1 MCDSFSAAT
10 SLAAR
15 LLLAIAPFL
24 VAALLGSLWPG
35 GSAPLPSSLVPELPE
50 VEAYR
55 RVAERALFRPVSE
68 VDAPDAWFLKEGL
81 DAARVV
87 DALRGRSLVA
97 ARRIGKVLLIDTSD
111 DGPVLGLRFGMTG
124 RLLVDGHAGVD
135 QLVYA
140 SQRDELAWDRFVLRF
155 DDGGDLRL
163 RDPRRL
169 GGVFLDLDEERLGTD
184 VVDLTAAGL
193 RDVLGTSVIALK
205 ARLMDQSRLA
215 GVGNLTA
222 DEVLWRAGLDPRRP
236 ARSLSPA
243 EVRRLHRHLR
253 ATVDDLVDRGGSH
266 TGDLMAARLPGGTCP
281 RDGRPLSRATV
292 GGRTTWWCP
301 HHQH

>member
-1 MCDSFSAAT
+1 M
-10 SLAAR
+10 
-15 LLLAIAPFL
+15 
-24 VAALLGSLWPG
+24 
-35 GSAPLPSSLVPELPE
+35 PELPE

-55 RVAERALFRPVSE
+55 RIAETALFRPVAD

-81 DAARVV
+81 DAAMLVG
-87 DALRGRSLVA
+87 ALRGRSLVR
-97 ARRIGKVLLIDTSD
+97 ARRKGKVLLLDTSD
-111 DGPVLGLRFGMTG
+111 DGPVVGLRFGMTG
-124 RLLVDGHAGVD
+124 RLLVDGRAGVD
-135 QLVYA
+135 ELVYA
-140 SQRDELAWDRFVLRF
+140 SLRDESAWDRFTLRF
-155 DDGGDLRL
+155 EDGGDLRL

-169 GGVFLDLDEERLGTD
+169 GGVFLDLDEARLGAD
-184 VVDLTAAGL
+184 VAGLSPAGL
-193 RDVLGTSVIALK
+193 REALGTSVTALK
-205 ARLMDQSRLA
+205 ARLMDQARLA

-266 TGDLMAARLPGGTCP
+266 TGDLMAARVPGGTCP
-281 RDGRPLSRATV
+281 RDGKPLSRATV

-301 HHQH
+301 HHQR

>member
-1 MCDSFSAAT
+1 M
-10 SLAAR
+10 
-15 LLLAIAPFL
+15 
-24 VAALLGSLWPG
+24 
-35 GSAPLPSSLVPELPE
+35 PELPE

-55 RVAERALFRPVSE
+55 RAAERALFRPVAE

-81 DAARVV
+81 DAATVV

-97 ARRIGKVLLIDTSD
+97 TRRIGKVLFIDTSD
-111 DGPVLGLRFGMTG
+111 DGPVLALRFGMTG
-124 RLLVDGHAGVD
+124 RLLVDGRAGVD

-140 SQRDELAWDRFVLRF
+140 SQRDERSWDRFVLRF